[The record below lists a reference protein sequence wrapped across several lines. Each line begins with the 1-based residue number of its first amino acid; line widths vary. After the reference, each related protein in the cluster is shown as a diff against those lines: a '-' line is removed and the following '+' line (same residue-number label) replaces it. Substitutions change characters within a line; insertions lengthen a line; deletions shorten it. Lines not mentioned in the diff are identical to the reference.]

1 MKEVL
6 NSEFGVNVWWT
17 CPEFVMDGDRA
28 QAVLEQ
34 YGFEADQMPLP
45 SRAKAVSRA
54 AYSFQD
60 RRRRE
65 DRKVTEKTKNN
76 SRYSVYGILAAK
88 SKGDEEVAYE
98 QETTVRYDKQSE
110 RVEANGPQADEFFKR
125 LDTYTDAITD
135 DDLRQFL
142 RGVISMCYGISKR
155 PSGGIYFVPQRS
167 VIIIESAQNAL
178 DELKIGAK
186 LYVERV
192 QNGEQE
198 RAIVW
203 EAVEMDIDKQIEQTL
218 SNVERIGKRASSVQ
232 THEAKLGELEGLMSI
247 YRNLLG
253 QEAKYEEL
261 AEKLEDAS
269 QTVAKKLAAL
279 QEAEANTPKPVVN
292 PNAKRQ
298 TGGGNVIEKAKE
310 ILAKEGK
317 PMHYTALV
325 EKLEAEG
332 VELEATKTKT
342 KAERVNILLYNSL
355 RKNSGLAKVGKGMYE
370 LA

>member
-1 MKEVL
+1 MNEVQ
-6 NSEFGVNVWWT
+6 NSEFGVNIWWT
-17 CPEFVMDGDRA
+17 CPEFVMDGNRA

-34 YGFEADQMPLP
+34 FGFEADQMPLP
-45 SRAKAVSRA
+45 NRAKAVSRA

-65 DRKVTEKTKNN
+65 NRKVTEKTKNN

-98 QETTVRYDKQSE
+98 QETTVRFDKESK
-110 RVEANGPQADEFFKR
+110 RVEVNGPQAEEFLKR
-125 LDTYTDAITD
+125 LDMYTDAITD
-135 DDLRQFL
+135 DDVRQFL
-142 RGVISMCYGISKR
+142 RGVVGMCYGISKR
-155 PSGGIYFVPQRS
+155 PSGGIYFVPQRC
-167 VIIIESAQNAL
+167 VGIIESAQNVL
-178 DELKIGAK
+178 SELKVGAK
-186 LYVERV
+186 LYIERV

-203 EAVEMDIDKQIEQTL
+203 EAVETDIDKQIEQTL
-218 SNVERIGKRASSVQ
+218 QAVERIGKRASSVQ
-232 THEAKLGELEGLMSI
+232 TQEAKLGELEGLMDI

-261 AEKLEDAS
+261 AEKLEEAS

-279 QEAEANTPKPVVN
+279 QEAEDNAPKPVVN

-298 TGGGNVIEKAKE
+298 TGGDDVIAKAKE
-310 ILAKEGK
+310 ILAAEGK
-317 PMHYTALV
+317 AMHYKVLV

-332 VELEATKTKT
+332 LKLEATKTKT

-355 RKNSGLAKVGKGMYE
+355 RKDSGLAKVGKGMY
-370 LA
+370 AIA